1 MNYML
6 YSLFGAPRSDFYIL
20 TIIKSNIYLTAVSM
34 MLILINII
42 VAITNR
48 KIRVIIII
56 IITIIIRTIIVKYIK
71 TTIKVMLK

>member
-1 MNYML
+1 ML
-6 YSLFGAPRSDFYIL
+6 YLLFGALRSDFYIL
-20 TIIKSNIYLTAVSM
+20 TIMKSNIYLTAVTM

-42 VAITNR
+42 VAMTNR

-56 IITIIIRTIIVKYIK
+56 IRIRTIIVKEIK

>member
-1 MNYML
+1 ML
-6 YSLFGAPRSDFYIL
+6 YLLFGALRSDFYIL
-20 TIIKSNIYLTAVSM
+20 TIIKRNIYLTAVTM

-42 VAITNR
+42 VAMTNR

-56 IITIIIRTIIVKYIK
+56 IRIRTIIVKEIK

>member
-1 MNYML
+1 ML
-6 YSLFGAPRSDFYIL
+6 YLLSDTLRSDFYIL
-20 TIIKSNIYLTAVSM
+20 TIIRNNISLTAVTM

-42 VAITNR
+42 VAMTNR

-56 IITIIIRTIIVKYIK
+56 IRIRTIIVKEIK

>member
-6 YSLFGAPRSDFYIL
+6 YLLFDALRSDFYIL
-20 TIIKSNIYLTAVSM
+20 IIIKSNIYLTAVTM

-42 VAITNR
+42 VAMTNR

-56 IITIIIRTIIVKYIK
+56 IRIRTIIVKEIK

>member
-6 YSLFGAPRSDFYIL
+6 YLLFGALRSHFYIL
-20 TIIKSNIYLTAVSM
+20 IIIKSNIYLTAVTM

-42 VAITNR
+42 VAMTNR
-48 KIRVIIII
+48 KIRVLIIII
-56 IITIIIRTIIVKYIK
+56 RIRTIIVKEIK

>member
-1 MNYML
+1 ML
-6 YSLFGAPRSDFYIL
+6 YLLFGALRSDFYIL
-20 TIIKSNIYLTAVSM
+20 TIIKSNIYLTAVTM

-42 VAITNR
+42 VAMTNR

-56 IITIIIRTIIVKYIK
+56 IRIRTIIVKEIK

>member
-6 YSLFGAPRSDFYIL
+6 YLLFDALRSDFYIL
-20 TIIKSNIYLTAVSM
+20 IIVKSNIYLTAVTM

-56 IITIIIRTIIVKYIK
+56 IIIIKIRTIIVKYIK

>member
-6 YSLFGAPRSDFYIL
+6 YLLFDALRSDFYIL
-20 TIIKSNIYLTAVSM
+20 TIIKSNIYLTAVTM

-42 VAITNR
+42 VAMTNR
-48 KIRVIIII
+48 KIRVIIIVI
-56 IITIIIRTIIVKYIK
+56 IIIIIRTIVVKEIK

>member
-1 MNYML
+1 MHYL
-6 YSLFGAPRSDFYIL
+6 LFCALRSDFYIL
-20 TIIKSNIYLTAVSM
+20 IIVKRNISLTAVTM

-56 IITIIIRTIIVKYIK
+56 IRIRTIIVKEIK